1 MSDSNETTPETAV
14 EQQSSTEEQTT
25 EQTTTA
31 EQEPEEGDVTQQSS
45 AEEQTTDQTA
55 TAPESEKSNED
66 DATTEASKDSKQDEP
81 TTLEADDKKDEEP
94 AVLDTS
100 KQDEPTKEGEEE
112 VTAKPE
118 QVELTTKADTKDEDK
133 PIKSG
138 KAKEEEV
145 TAAKEEEPVVAK
157 KPRKMYCLDPTD
169 TVDIAV
175 GESGVRSLK
184 PITIPQF
191 MKKTVDQ
198 LPDGKALCWKNNK
211 EDPWQSLTYTQ
222 YLKLIYN
229 TAKSFL
235 KLGLEPYHSVGILG
249 FNSVEWFA
257 SSLGAMFAGGLSTGI
272 YTTNSPEACHY
283 ILENCKAN
291 IVVVENQKQLDKIIE
306 IRDKLPHLK
315 AIVQYRGEVSKD
327 YPDAYT
333 WEKFLEVGK
342 DMDDSVIDDIIN
354 KQEPNQ
360 CAMLV
365 YTSGTTGN
373 PKGVMLS
380 HDNLTWVTEALLD
393 TLGRDQWKFGRERV
407 VSYLPLS
414 HIAGTVADMFLGV
427 PFGATVYF
435 AQPDALKGTLVVTL
449 KEVKPTFFFGVPRV
463 WEKMKEKMEEI
474 GRTITGFKAK
484 ISAWGRGVGLR
495 GNQNIQKGQS
505 VPWGWTFANM
515 LVFKKVREG
524 LGLTECRQM
533 TVGAA
538 PIHRETLE
546 FFMSVNM
553 PVLELYGMS
562 ECTGPQTLS
571 IHSATHWR
579 TGSCGKTMSGAET
592 KIDKPDEHGDGEI
605 LFRGRH
611 IFMGYLGM
619 AEKTRETIDDE
630 GWLHSGDIGRI
641 DKDGFLYITGRIKE
655 LIITAGGENVPP
667 VYIEDCIKTE
677 VPFLSNVMLI
687 GDKRK
692 FLTCL
697 LTLKCIIH
705 PDTGEATDD
714 LQPQALKMFQD
725 LGSECTT
732 VSQVIE
738 TEDKAVFKAI
748 QDGIDRYNTNHIISN
763 AQKVQKWTLLDTD
776 FTIPGGELGPTLK
789 LKRPA
794 VMKKYESTIEKF
806 YAES

>member
-1 MSDSNETTPETAV
+1 MSDSNEITLETTGK
-14 EQQSSTEEQTT
+14 QQSSTEEQTA

-31 EQEPEEGDVTQQSS
+31 EEEQQSS
-45 AEEQTTDQTA
+45 AEEKATDQTA
-55 TAPESEKSNED
+55 TVPESEKNSEG
-66 DATTEASKDSKQDEP
+66 DATTEASKQDKP
-81 TTLEADDKKDEEP
+81 ATLEADNKKDEEP

-100 KQDEPTKEGEEE
+100 KEHKETKDEEEE

-133 PIKSG
+133 PTKSDE
-138 KAKEEEV
+138 AKEEEV
-145 TAAKEEEPVVAK
+145 SDTKEEEPMVTK
-157 KPRKMYCLDPTD
+157 KSKKMYCLDPTD
-169 TVDIAV
+169 TVDITV
-175 GESGVRSLK
+175 GESGIRALE

-191 MKKTVDQ
+191 MKRTVDKI
-198 LPDGKALCWKNNK
+198 PDGKALCWKNNK

-257 SSLGAMFAGGLSTGI
+257 SSMGAVFAGGLSTGM
-272 YTTNSPEACHY
+272 YTANSPEACHY

-291 IVVVENQKQLDKIIE
+291 IVVVENQKQLEKILE

-315 AIVQYRGEVSKD
+315 AIVQYKGELNKD
-327 YPDAYT
+327 YPDTYT

-342 DMDDSVIDDIIN
+342 DMEDSVIDDIIS

-373 PKGVMLS
+373 PKGVMSS
-380 HDNLTWVTEALLD
+380 HDNLTWVAEAVLD
-393 TLGRDQWKFGRERV
+393 TFGRDQWQFGHERV

-414 HIAGTVADMFLGV
+414 HIAGTVTDMFLVV
-427 PFGATVYF
+427 PVGGTVYF
-435 AQPDALKGTLVVTL
+435 AQPDALKGSLVVTL
-449 KEVKPTFFFGVPRV
+449 KEVRPTYFFGVPRV

-474 GRTITGFKAK
+474 GRTLTGFKAK
-484 ISAWGRGVGLR
+484 VSAWGKGIGLR
-495 GNQNIQKGQS
+495 GNQNIQKGQP

-515 LVFKKVREG
+515 LVFNKVQDG
-524 LGLTECRQM
+524 LGLSECRRM

-538 PIHRETLE
+538 PIHQETLE

-571 IHSATHWR
+571 LHSATHWR
-579 TGSCGKTMSGAET
+579 TGSCGKSMSGAET

-611 IFMGYLGM
+611 IFMGYLRM
-619 AEKTRETIDDE
+619 EEKTKESIDDE
-630 GWLHSGDIGRI
+630 GWLHSGDIGHI
-641 DKDGFLYITGRIKE
+641 DRDGFLYITGRIKE

-667 VYIEDCIKTE
+667 VYIENCIKTE

-697 LTLKCIIH
+697 LTLKCVVD

-714 LQPQALKMFQD
+714 LQPQVIKMLAE
-725 LGSECTT
+725 LGTNCTT

-738 TEDKAVFKAI
+738 TEDKTVFKAI
-748 QDGIDRYNTNHIISN
+748 QDGIDRYNTNLIISN

-794 VMKKYESTIEKF
+794 VMKKYEKTIENF